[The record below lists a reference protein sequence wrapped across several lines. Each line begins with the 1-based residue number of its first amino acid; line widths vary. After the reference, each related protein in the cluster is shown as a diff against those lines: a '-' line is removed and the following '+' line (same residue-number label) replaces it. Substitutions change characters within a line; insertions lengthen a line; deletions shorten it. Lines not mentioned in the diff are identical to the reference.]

1 MTPDEAKRQQDMEQ
15 SLAAAGDIIPRLW
28 RQIYLGCVDHGFNP
42 SEAFKL
48 TQTYILA
55 SSNQNGI
62 QPPNWSPESPGQDE

>member
-1 MTPDEAKRQQDMEQ
+1 MTPDEAKRQQDLEQ
-15 SLAAAGDIIPRLW
+15 TLAAARDTIPRLW
-28 RQIYLGCVDHGFNP
+28 RQVYLGSIDAGFKP

-62 QPPNWSPESPGQDE
+62 QPPNESPEPPDKDE